1 MFVYVRNKSK
11 EFMRKDILNAA
22 VDTLMSTCINYKV
35 GEIDEETLIATLNIY
50 TEQMKELIEPFKPV
64 ITIS

>member
-1 MFVYVRNKSK
+1 
-11 EFMRKDILNAA
+11 MRKDILNAA

>member
-1 MFVYVRNKSK
+1 
-11 EFMRKDILNAA
+11 MRKDILDKA
-22 VDTLMSTCINYKV
+22 VDTIISTCINYKM

-50 TEQMKELIEPFKPV
+50 AEQMKELIEPYKV